1 MKIYIRSFA
10 LNKREIRSDL
20 RAAADIVIEHL
31 IKIFLYPRLQE
42 QNHWKQEIAAALKK
56 VPRLKNSNKFPD
68 ASFIVDSS
76 WMVWEDQ
83 FDRFV
88 EVVKEDMEE
97 NPNNSST
104 KKLYEAIDEYF
115 NWISDKLSTFGAVSN
130 KEIYNEIELLQNK
143 YFRR

>member
-20 RAAADIVIEHL
+20 RAAADVVIEHL

-56 VPRLKNSNKFPD
+56 VPRLKSSNKFPD

-88 EVVKEDMEE
+88 EVIKEEMKEMPE
-97 NPNNSST
+97 SINNNI
-104 KKLYEAIDEYF
+104 LYDAIDEYF
-115 NWISDKLSTFGAVSN
+115 QWLSKELSKYGSVMSN
-130 KEIYNEIELLQNK
+130 NIYNEIDYLQNK